1 MRHAFAIRIVAGLL
15 LVAPTLHGQSTA
27 TGSTTIIL
35 VRHAEKAAAPAA
47 DPPLTAAGTARAEA
61 LAELVK
67 DAGVRDVVS
76 TQFLRTRATAAPAA
90 ARLGLPVEA
99 LDARLTARATADS
112 LLARYR
118 GRTVLLVGHSNT
130 IPAII
135 EALGAPRPA
144 DICDSG
150 YDNLFVVTVPAAG
163 SATDVH
169 LHFGAPAPC
178 TSAATMKLSS

>member
-1 MRHAFAIRIVAGLL
+1 MRHALAIRIVAGLL
-15 LVAPTLHGQSTA
+15 LAAPTLHAQSTA
-27 TGSTTIIL
+27 AGSTTIIV
-35 VRHAEKAAAPAA
+35 VRHAEKAAEPAA
-47 DPPLTAAGTARAEA
+47 DPPLTAAGIARAEA
-61 LAELVK
+61 LADLVK

-76 TQFLRTRATAAPAA
+76 TQFLRTHATAAPTAT
-90 ARLGLPVEA
+90 RLGLPVDV

-135 EALGAPRPA
+135 EALGAARPA

-150 YDNLFVVTVPAAG
+150 YDNLFVVTVPVAG
-163 SATDVH
+163 AATDVH
-169 LHFGAPAPC
+169 LHFGAAAPC
-178 TSAATMKLSS
+178 TSAATMKD